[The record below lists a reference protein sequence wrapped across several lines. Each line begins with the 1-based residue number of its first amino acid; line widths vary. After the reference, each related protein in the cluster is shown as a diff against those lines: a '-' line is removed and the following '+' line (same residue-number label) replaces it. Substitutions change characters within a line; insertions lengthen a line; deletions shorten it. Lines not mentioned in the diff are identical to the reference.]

1 MPSTQKDTRS
11 QAPDSTATTKLNMA
25 DALAYLMGVAH
36 DAGLPGVVIR
46 LGQIRDMLLR
56 KPSADGQDSRYDRSS
71 APAQLRKKP

>member
-1 MPSTQKDTRS
+1 MASTPKNTHS

-46 LGQIRDMLLR
+46 LGQIRDILLR
-56 KPSADGQDSRYDRSS
+56 KLPADGKDSRYDRSS
-71 APAQLRKKP
+71 SPAQLRKKS